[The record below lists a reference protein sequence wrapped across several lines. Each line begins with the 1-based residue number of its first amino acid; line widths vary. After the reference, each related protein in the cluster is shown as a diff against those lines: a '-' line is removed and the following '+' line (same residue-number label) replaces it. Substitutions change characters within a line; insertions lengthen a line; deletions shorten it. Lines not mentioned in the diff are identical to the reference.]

1 MSGGWSWSGAL
12 LGLCGGL
19 GLLLVWARLPMRRRI
34 TAHDRIDPYLRDL
47 AGGQGRRLEAQGP
60 WAGLVERG
68 AALIER
74 VLGGSDSVAR
84 RQARAGQVVD
94 VAAFRAQQ
102 VVWGSLAGGV
112 SLAAAAVGI
121 WADPTRAV
129 GWTALVIAATVVA
142 VVGRD
147 WWLSRQARRREELMV
162 AEFPTVAE
170 LLALSVGAGEGAAGA
185 LERVC
190 AVSRGELS
198 AELRAALSDARAGMP
213 LPEALQGLAD
223 RTGLPSLRRFV
234 DGIVIA
240 VERGTPLA
248 DVLRAQA
255 QDVRDEGMR
264 AVMEAGGKKEI
275 QMLLPVVFLILPIT
289 VLFAVWPGLA
299 LLSLSV

>member
-1 MSGGWSWSGAL
+1 MSGSWSWAGAL
-12 LGLCGGL
+12 LGLAAGL

-34 TAHDRIDPYLRDL
+34 TALDRIDPYLRDL
-47 AGGQGRRLEAQGP
+47 APSAARTGTDGLWPALLARGSATLEK
-60 WAGLVERG
+60 
-68 AALIER
+68 I
-74 VLGGSDSVAR
+74 LGGADSVAR
-84 RQARAGQVVD
+84 RQARTGRPVD
-94 VAAFRAQQ
+94 VSGFRAEQ
-102 VVWGSLAGGV
+102 VVWGALGGGASL
-112 SLAAAAVGI
+112 LAAGVGI
-121 WADPTRAV
+121 WLDPSRAV
-129 GWTALVIAATVVA
+129 GWTSFVIASTVGAVVA
-142 VVGRD
+142 RD
-147 WWLSRQARRREELMV
+147 WWLSREARRREELMV
-162 AEFPTVAE
+162 AEFPTIAE

-190 AVSRGELS
+190 TVSRGELS
-198 AELRAALSDARAGMP
+198 AELRAALADARAGMP

-264 AVMEAGGKKEI
+264 AVMEAGGKKEV
-275 QMLLPVVFLILPIT
+275 QMLVPVVFLILPVT

-299 LLSLSV
+299 LLDIAV